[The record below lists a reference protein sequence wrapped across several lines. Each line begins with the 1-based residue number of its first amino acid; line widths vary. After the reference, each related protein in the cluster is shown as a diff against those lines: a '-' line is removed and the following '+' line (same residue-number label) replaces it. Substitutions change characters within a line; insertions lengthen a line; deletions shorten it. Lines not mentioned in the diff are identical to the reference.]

1 MNLRERLEIR
11 ATINL
16 IISII
21 EKLVNIFGKLIPKNK
36 INPKIPEVNPAPNR
50 PKPLKRLIDTINNI
64 PFPWRKSNNE

>member
-21 EKLVNIFGKLIPKNK
+21 EKLVNIFEKLIPKNK
-36 INPKIPEVNPAPNR
+36 VNPKIPDPNPAPNR
-50 PKPLKRLIDTINNI
+50 PKPFKRVIDTINNI
-64 PFPWRKSNNE
+64 PLPWRKRNNE